1 MDYGSFAIGPILAA
15 GVAFMLVGSMWYG
28 PLFGKTWMALS
39 GYTMEKVAATPKNV
53 MTRMYVGSLLAALGA
68 AYVLSLIIEA
78 TLMTTVS
85 GGITLGI
92 MTAIGFSCTAFA
104 SNYLFNQKPLR
115 LFVIDCGYQIVCLA
129 IAGAILG
136 GWR

>member
-1 MDYGSFAIGPILAA
+1 MDYGSFAIGPLLAA
-15 GVAFMLVGSMWYG
+15 AVAFMLVGSMWYG
-28 PLFGKTWMALS
+28 PLFGKTWMTLS
-39 GYTMEKVAATPKNV
+39 GHTMEKIAATPKNV

-68 AYVLSLIIEA
+68 SYVLSLLIDA

-92 MTAIGFSCTAFA
+92 ATALGFSCTAFA
-104 SNYLFNQKPLR
+104 SNYLFNQKPLK
-115 LFVIDCGYQIVCLA
+115 LYVIDCGYQVVCLT